1 MGLWT
6 GTQLMEIRHA
16 IHGNTCAEESE
27 EDVEK
32 DVLYI
37 NSYIQAPNQS
47 ALNCRAR
54 SCLRVV
60 PWLQ

>member
-32 DVLYI
+32 EVLYK
-37 NSYIQAPNQS
+37 
-47 ALNCRAR
+47 R
-54 SCLRVV
+54 S
-60 PWLQ
+60 